1 MSEAEKLEVAKV
13 AEVKAELELVAYGDL
28 KKEFEAR
35 GIQNVFKPG
44 TKKEVLITLAIEAL
58 FKKDVPEDAVVET
71 PKVETGVVDTAAAE
85 NIVVNGAETVTTKAD
100 EVVEPVAPKADETVE
115 VEKEKEPEFEKVEKL
130 VITGEPLY
138 TREVIEENL
147 GILAA
152 TLRVCTEASRKEIFD
167 KQENLL
173 AHLEYLNEWEAKK

>member
-58 FKKDVPEDAVVET
+58 FKKDAVVET
-71 PKVETGVVDTAAAE
+71 QKVETGVVDTAAAE

>member
-58 FKKDVPEDAVVET
+58 FKKDAVVET

-85 NIVVNGAETVTTKAD
+85 NIVVNGAETVTPKAD
-100 EVVEPVAPKADETVE
+100 EVVEPVAPKDDETVE
-115 VEKEKEPEFEKVEKL
+115 DEKEKEPEFEKVEKL

>member
-58 FKKDVPEDAVVET
+58 FKKDAVVDT
-71 PKVETGVVDTAAAE
+71 PKVETSVVDTAAAE
-85 NIVVNGAETVTTKAD
+85 NIVVSGAETVTTKAD

-115 VEKEKEPEFEKVEKL
+115 VEKEKEVEFEKVEKL

>member
-35 GIQNVFKPG
+35 GIPNVFKPG

-58 FKKDVPEDAVVET
+58 FKKDAVVET
-71 PKVETGVVDTAAAE
+71 QKVETSVVDTAAAE
-85 NIVVNGAETVTTKAD
+85 NIVVNGAETVTPKAD
-100 EVVEPVAPKADETVE
+100 EVVEPVAPKDDETVE
-115 VEKEKEPEFEKVEKL
+115 DEKEKEPEFEKVEKL

-152 TLRVCTEASRKEIFD
+152 TLRVCTEVSRKEIFD
-167 KQENLL
+167 KQETLL

>member
-58 FKKDVPEDAVVET
+58 FKKDVPADAVVET

-85 NIVVNGAETVTTKAD
+85 NIVVSGAETVTPKAD

-115 VEKEKEPEFEKVEKL
+115 VEKEPEFEKVEKL

-173 AHLEYLNEWEAKK
+173 AHLEYLNKWEAKK